1 MFACFHYGVK
11 QLLLACD
18 RNKKARGLC
27 PRIEAMSKKHILI
40 IEDDEDIQQ
49 LVSFNL
55 IKSGFNASCAD
66 SGEEGLER
74 LETEIIDC
82 VLLDIMLPG
91 ISGIEVCKKIRE
103 QQGLARLPIIM
114 MSAKRQE
121 AEIIAGLE
129 NGADDYIT
137 KPFSPR
143 VLVARLKSVLRRS
156 RSTDDAG
163 QETAAAEVISAGAL
177 QITPGRHE
185 VLVHGRAAALTST
198 EFAILVLLARRPGWV
213 FSRQQIIDAIRGH
226 DYIVTPRMIDVQI
239 FSLRKK
245 LAAAGENIETVR
257 GIGYRYRA

>member
-1 MFACFHYGVK
+1 
-11 QLLLACD
+11 
-18 RNKKARGLC
+18 
-27 PRIEAMSKKHILI
+27 MSKKHILI

-66 SGEEGLER
+66 SGEEGLKR
-74 LETEIIDC
+74 LEGETIDC

-91 ISGIEVCKKIRE
+91 LSGIEVCKKIRE
-103 QQGLARLPIIM
+103 RQELSTLPIII

-121 AEIIAGLE
+121 AEIIRGLE
-129 NGADDYIT
+129 MGADDYIT
-137 KPFSPR
+137 KPFSPK

-156 RSTDDAG
+156 YNPDSDNDVSPD
-163 QETAAAEVISAGAL
+163 EVICAHEI

-185 VLVHGRAAALTST
+185 ALVHNRAVDLTST

-226 DYIVTPRMIDVQI
+226 DYIVTPRMIDVQV

-245 LAAAGENIETVR
+245 MATAGENIETVR